1 MKNLSIIKVAIIG
14 IVSVLIGL
22 QFKSI
27 KSEYGT
33 FIVLVAAMC
42 IFFFGI
48 TKVNTIIEAVDMVR
62 GSLGVSGSYITMLI
76 KIVGISYICEFSSD
90 ICKDSGYS
98 ALSNQIHI
106 FGKLS
111 ILVISTPVFLKLF
124 DVIGGML

>member
-1 MKNLSIIKVAIIG
+1 MSIIKVAVIG
-14 IVSVLIGL
+14 IVSVLLGL
-22 QFKSI
+22 QFKTI

-33 FIVLVAAMC
+33 MVVLVAAIC

-48 TKVNTIIEAVDMVR
+48 TRVNRIIEAVNLVKS
-62 GSLGVSGSYITMLI
+62 GLGISGSYIQMLL

-111 ILVISTPVFLKLF
+111 ILVISAPVFLKLF

>member
-1 MKNLSIIKVAIIG
+1 MSIIKVAVIG
-14 IVSVLIGL
+14 IVSVLLGL
-22 QFKSI
+22 QFKTI

-33 FIVLVAAMC
+33 MVVLVAAIC

-48 TKVNTIIEAVDMVR
+48 TRVNRIIEAVNLVKS
-62 GSLGVSGSYITMLI
+62 GLGISGSYIQMLL

-111 ILVISTPVFLKLF
+111 ILVISAPVFLKLL

>member
-1 MKNLSIIKVAIIG
+1 MSIIKVAVIG
-14 IVSVLIGL
+14 IVSVLLGL
-22 QFKSI
+22 QFKNI

-33 FIVLVAAMC
+33 IIVLVAAIC

-48 TKVNTIIEAVDMVR
+48 TKVNRIIEAVNLVKS
-62 GSLGVSGSYITMLI
+62 GLGISGSYIQMLL

-111 ILVISTPVFLKLF
+111 ILVISAPVFLKLF

>member
-1 MKNLSIIKVAIIG
+1 MSIIKVAVIG
-14 IVSVLIGL
+14 IVSVLLGL
-22 QFKSI
+22 QFKAI

-33 FIVLVAAMC
+33 MVVLVAAIC

-48 TKVNTIIEAVDMVR
+48 TRVNRIIEAVNLVKS
-62 GSLGVSGSYITMLI
+62 GLGISGSYIQMLL

-111 ILVISTPVFLKLF
+111 ILVISAPVFLKLF

>member
-1 MKNLSIIKVAIIG
+1 MAVIG
-14 IVSVLIGL
+14 IVSVLLGL
-22 QFKSI
+22 QFKTI

-33 FIVLVAAMC
+33 MVVLVAAIC

-48 TKVNTIIEAVDMVR
+48 TRVNRIIEAVNLVKS
-62 GSLGVSGSYITMLI
+62 GLGISGSYIQMLL

-111 ILVISTPVFLKLF
+111 ILVISAPVFLKLF

>member
-1 MKNLSIIKVAIIG
+1 MSIIKVAVIG
-14 IVSVLIGL
+14 IVSVLLGL
-22 QFKSI
+22 QFKTI

-33 FIVLVAAMC
+33 MVVLVAAIC

-48 TKVNTIIEAVDMVR
+48 TRVNRIIEAVNLVKS
-62 GSLGVSGSYITMLI
+62 GLGVSGSYIQMLL

-111 ILVISTPVFLKLF
+111 ILVISAPVFLKLF

>member
-1 MKNLSIIKVAIIG
+1 MNIIKVAVIG
-14 IVSVLIGL
+14 IVSVLLGL
-22 QFKSI
+22 QLKNI

-33 FIVLVAAMC
+33 IIVLVASIC

-48 TKVNTIIEAVDMVR
+48 TKVSRIIEAVNLVKS
-62 GSLGVSGSYITMLI
+62 GLGISGSYIQMLL

-111 ILVISTPVFLKLF
+111 ILVISAPVFLKLF

>member
-1 MKNLSIIKVAIIG
+1 MSIIKVAVIG
-14 IVSVLIGL
+14 IVSVLLGL
-22 QFKSI
+22 QFKTI

-33 FIVLVAAMC
+33 MVVLVAAIC

-48 TKVNTIIEAVDMVR
+48 TRVNRIIEAVNLVKS
-62 GSLGVSGSYITMLI
+62 GLGISGSYIQMLL

-106 FGKLS
+106 LGKLS
-111 ILVISTPVFLKLF
+111 ILVISAPVFLKLF

>member
-1 MKNLSIIKVAIIG
+1 MSIIKVAVIG
-14 IVSVLIGL
+14 IVSVLLGL
-22 QFKSI
+22 QFKTI

-33 FIVLVAAMC
+33 MAVLVAAIC

-48 TKVNTIIEAVDMVR
+48 TRVNRIIEAVNLVKS
-62 GSLGVSGSYITMLI
+62 GLGISGSYIQMLL

-111 ILVISTPVFLKLF
+111 ILVISAPVFLKLF

>member
-1 MKNLSIIKVAIIG
+1 MSIIKVAVIG
-14 IVSVLIGL
+14 IVSVLLGL
-22 QFKSI
+22 QFKTI

-33 FIVLVAAMC
+33 MVVLVAAIC

-48 TKVNTIIEAVDMVR
+48 TRVKRIIEAVNLVKS
-62 GSLGVSGSYITMLI
+62 GLGISGSYIQMLL

-111 ILVISTPVFLKLF
+111 ILVISAPVFLKLF

>member
-1 MKNLSIIKVAIIG
+1 MAIIG

>member
-1 MKNLSIIKVAIIG
+1 MSIIKVAVIG
-14 IVSVLIGL
+14 IVSVLLGL
-22 QFKSI
+22 QFKTI

-33 FIVLVAAMC
+33 MVVLVAAIC

-48 TKVNTIIEAVDMVR
+48 TRVNRIIEAVNLVKS
-62 GSLGVSGSYITMLI
+62 GLGRSGSYIQMLL

-111 ILVISTPVFLKLF
+111 ILVISAPVFLKLF